1 MHGFTIKGIISVI
14 PGGQL
19 MIWAR
24 EKMSWK
30 TDLERLLSLSD
41 AELVQLG
48 ERMREAY
55 VQLNLEFPQN
65 LYPNL
70 VDNEGV
76 ERNRGEQNV

>member
-1 MHGFTIKGIISVI
+1 
-14 PGGQL
+14 

>member
-1 MHGFTIKGIISVI
+1 
-14 PGGQL
+14 

-48 ERMREAY
+48 EQMREAY

-70 VDNEGV
+70 VDNEGM

>member
-1 MHGFTIKGIISVI
+1 
-14 PGGQL
+14 

-41 AELVQLG
+41 TKLVQLG